1 MAFAR
6 QIAGRTISMQ
16 IPESLASHLTF
27 LEALEDDWE
36 PVPRSALI
44 GASALYV
51 LFLFELMRGGS
62 LPSYMDLVFI
72 PIHEGGH
79 LLFRF
84 FGEFLAVAGGT
95 LLQLGVPFLL
105 ASYFVLHRQIL
116 GAAFCIFF
124 FFEQFLPIATYMADA
139 RAQVLPLL
147 TVGDA
152 DYVIHDWEYLFTKFG
167 VLEHDIQIA
176 HVVRILGW
184 LGMFATVAWMIWRGL
199 QTEPVRQKRA
209 F

>member
-1 MAFAR
+1 ME
-6 QIAGRTISMQ
+6 
-16 IPESLASHLTF
+16 IPEAWTERLSF
-27 LEALEDDWE
+27 LEALSEDWE

-44 GASALYV
+44 AASVFYA
-51 LFLFELMRGGS
+51 LFLFQETREGG
-62 LPSYMDLVFI
+62 LPMYMDLVFV

-95 LLQLGVPFLL
+95 LLQLGVPILL
-105 ASYFVLHRQIL
+105 ATYFVFHRQVQ

-152 DYVIHDWEYLFTKFG
+152 DYVIHDWEYLFGKFG
-167 VLEHDIQIA
+167 VLDHDIEIA
-176 HVVRILGW
+176 HVVRIIGW
-184 LGMFATVAWMIWRGL
+184 LGMVGTVVWMIRRSL
-199 QTEPVRQKRA
+199 QTERVPAKRA
-209 F
+209 I